1 MQKANYSNQEREA
14 IFESLHGYL
23 AQAPRQ
29 FERAEQY
36 LTEHPRASAQELQRA
51 GFSRLLAITN
61 NQSEILKEYLGIET
75 PKEPIKRKKQFLR
88 GTNTDKLLEANF
100 QQRVIDKLVNY
111 RNAHAEKFT
120 SAIDYLAKQH
130 YQNKK
135 SILEIARETEINYVT
150 LRKLFK
156 EYYLPIRPQA
166 EAVRKNW
173 EDEDFRKRHAEATRK
188 NWEDGEFRKR
198 NAEAVREMLGERW
211 KDEDFRKRNAEAVR
225 KNWEDEDFRKRHA

>member
-188 NWEDGEFRKR
+188 NRED
-198 NAEAVREMLGERW
+198 
-211 KDEDFRKRNAEAVR
+211 
-225 KNWEDEDFRKRHA
+225 